1 MNKLII
7 KKMTKAILTSILFSF
22 LILWSAAANS
32 YGSTSNFKDQL
43 LKANDSYYEGR
54 YEDAVKQY
62 KRIINSKEGNWGE
75 VHFNLGNAYFR
86 KGELGKALFHFKKS
100 SKILPRDG
108 DVKYNLEYLR
118 SKTKDKIEARPFWDP
133 RGLFPLNKREV
144 GTLLISF
151 WVLFWLGSILG

>member
-62 KRIINSKEGNWGE
+62 KRIINSKEGN
-75 VHFNLGNAYFR
+75 
-86 KGELGKALFHFKKS
+86 
-100 SKILPRDG
+100 
-108 DVKYNLEYLR
+108 
-118 SKTKDKIEARPFWDP
+118 
-133 RGLFPLNKREV
+133 
-144 GTLLISF
+144 
-151 WVLFWLGSILG
+151 